1 MRNKVAFRI
10 ALGGV
15 VSSLAVF
22 MMFCSGVF
30 PMLDYTI
37 PTFTGF
43 LMVIMIVETSASW
56 AFLTYVSVSLLSLM
70 ITPNLQ
76 VSLLFVMLIGYYPI
90 LKYYLDK
97 LKARPIA
104 VLIKFAVFNAAVISF
119 YLLFQ
124 YIFLSD
130 DMLEGLER
138 FGKYAPLVLLGFAN
152 IFFVLYDK
160 LVGDLT
166 QIYVNWFRHKILRR
180 K

>member
-1 MRNKVAFRI
+1 MRNKLAFRI

-15 VSSLAVF
+15 ISSLSVF
-22 MMFCSGVF
+22 MMFCSGIL

-43 LMVIMIVETSASW
+43 LMVIMIVETNAAW
-56 AFLTYVSVSLLSLM
+56 AFMTYVAVSLLALL

-76 VSLLFVMLIGYYPI
+76 VSLLFIMFMGYYPI

-97 LKARPIA
+97 MKARFAAI
-104 VLIKFAVFNAAVISF
+104 VIKFVVFNAAIISF

-124 YIFLSD
+124 FVFMTE
-130 DMLEGLER
+130 DMLEGMER
-138 FGKYAPLVLLGFAN
+138 FGKYAALVLLLIAN
-152 IFFVLYDK
+152 VFFVLYDR
-160 LVGDLT
+160 LVGNLT
-166 QIYVNWFRHKILRR
+166 VLYVNWFRHKILRR

>member
-76 VSLLFVMLIGYYPI
+76 VSLLFVMFMGYYPI
-90 LKYYLDK
+90 
-97 LKARPIA
+97 
-104 VLIKFAVFNAAVISF
+104 
-119 YLLFQ
+119 
-124 YIFLSD
+124 
-130 DMLEGLER
+130 
-138 FGKYAPLVLLGFAN
+138 
-152 IFFVLYDK
+152 
-160 LVGDLT
+160 
-166 QIYVNWFRHKILRR
+166 
-180 K
+180 